1 MLRDAPLPAAPTAA
15 PDGRWQVRRRVPTKY
30 HRRSASAIACCPQR
44 ASGHVVARD
53 RKRSSSKSPRSPSG
67 CGQVWVGGMG
77 IGYFLRGLLSTR
89 SVGKAHSCRQV
100 HIGDRLRE
108 GGGGEPRSRWLM
120 AYGQIRNRR
129 AVNGVAGC
137 SQKTSLAPF
146 SFSWTEPSPCPS
158 NECWL
163 YSELQPER
171 L

>member
-67 CGQVWVGGMG
+67 CGQVWVRRMG

-89 SVGKAHSCRQV
+89 SVGKPHSCRQDKN
-100 HIGDRLRE
+100 GDRFRE
-108 GGGGEPRSRWLM
+108 GEGEGASVAIARPNSRRKLP
-120 AYGQIRNRR
+120 
-129 AVNGVAGC
+129 
-137 SQKTSLAPF
+137 TLF
-146 SFSWTEPSPCPS
+146 
-158 NECWL
+158 L
-163 YSELQPER
+163 
-171 L
+171 